1 MVVGLMPGMSL
12 TAYAATFVSYKVASV
27 NATTHA
33 VTFDDASCETYTVV
47 TADTTTFEDG
57 KWYVVS
63 NSVTV
68 SSRIT
73 VTGTVNLILCDGAT
87 LTAGKGITVNSS
99 NTLNIYAQSA
109 GTGELS
115 AGNDGNAASIGGGAR
130 YQSGGTVNIH
140 GGNITAIG
148 GYYAAGIGGAL
159 DGGNGEVNIY
169 GGNVTAQG
177 NNFAAGIGGYSKKSG
192 GTVSIYGGTVNAS
205 GSINGVGIGIG
216 GTEPGSC
223 IVNIYGGDV
232 IASSVKQSGIQGTVN
247 IGGGTVTANGGTYD
261 GLSGYSG
268 TTVACNG
275 ISGTVTISGGT
286 VTATGGSVTGTV
298 DSYGGNIYASS
309 GIGGTVTISGGTV
322 VATGGNATAD
332 IENYGGN
339 IYVCDG
345 ISGIVTINGGTVTA
359 TGGSHTGST
368 TNYRGTTEKGEGFGG
383 SLTLGTGMYLYG
395 GTSANPESDLSNYRA
410 GAGDYTGDRYV
421 YMTVNNVVPH
431 IHSFTYTATGATIT
445 AACTASCDITEG
457 LALTISAPTELT
469 YDGSAKAATLS
480 TGYNTTA
487 FPGEYMIKYYQGAN
501 EVEAANVKAAG
512 DYTAKV
518 TVGEA
523 IASVDFTIAK
533 ANPSY
538 TVPGSLTAIYGK
550 TLADVTLPD
559 GWTWKDNSASVGN
572 VGTNT
577 FKANFTPTDTENYN
591 TVENVDV
598 KVNVSKGNGAE
609 ALTPDITAWTS
620 DSIYVTAVS
629 GQEYVI
635 VKTGETPDWSKAVT
649 PDEEGLEFDGLT
661 PATEYTVYTRVKETE
676 NTLASNAKKTD
687 VLTSLNGW
695 ETQGEP
701 KTGETITI
709 IPDPENTEGLT
720 WQWYYAE
727 ENDEGAVVKSE
738 VIEGATSSSYAVKEA
753 DVGKY
758 LYYVISKGGK
768 ELEQGYSGPV
778 KITINPTVALED
790 WAYGEKPNT
799 PVVTGNTGNGAVS
812 FTYAEKGS
820 DEPESETVP
829 TLPGSYTV
837 YAYIEESDN
846 YAYGY
851 AEADF
856 TITKGTPA
864 VTAPTARTL
873 TYNGFAQ
880 ELVNAGSV
888 SGGTLYYAVTTENKA
903 PAENLYTTSIPS
915 KTDAGTYYVWY
926 KARGDANHSDSEPDS
941 VTVTIGETETVAT
954 PTFSPEAGTYTEAQS
969 VTISC
974 ETTGA
979 TIYYTTDGSDP
990 SSSSTKYS
998 STIAVGETTTIKAI
1012 AVKDGMTDSSVA
1024 SATYTINIPPQTV
1037 ATPAFSPDAGTY
1049 TEAQSVTISC
1059 ETTGATIYYT
1069 TDGSDPSDSSTKYSS
1084 AIAVGETT
1092 TIKAIAVKDGM
1103 TDSSVASAT
1112 YTINIPPQT
1121 VATPAFS
1128 PDAGTYTEAQSVTI
1142 SCETTGATI
1151 YYTTDGSNPSASST
1165 AYSGAITV
1173 GETTTIKA
1181 IAVKEGMTDS
1191 SVAST
1196 TYTISEGP
1204 EPSEKTWV
1212 DVDDHLSD
1220 DSISD
1225 DLKNSDFNTVSKIED
1240 ALETAL
1246 SITTEEEKER
1256 SKLVDVKL
1264 MVSTDG
1270 GSTWTAATAENF
1282 PAGGIDVV
1290 LPYPDG
1296 TNGDEYSFSVAHMIG
1311 TSANGKTAGEIE
1323 KPGTTNTSSGISTHF
1338 NGLSP
1343 VMITWTKNSSP
1354 SKKDDSKSKEKAH
1367 THHYV
1372 WETIE
1377 ATEDSD
1383 GELRYKCDICGDIQT
1398 RVPITAYY
1406 VFNKNTTDKI
1416 RKAGQGATVK
1426 IETSR
1431 FISFHKMVMDALA
1444 ERPDVTLEIS
1454 FLDGEYKGNRVTVTI
1469 PAGTDALSL
1478 LDENGFVGF
1487 LYLASKYGYTLDN

>member
-1 MVVGLMPGMSL
+1 MRTKRFLSIVLTLAMLLGLFPGMNL
-12 TAYAATFVSYKVASV
+12 TAYAEG
-27 NATTHA
+27 N
-33 VTFDDASCETYTVV
+33 
-47 TADTTTFEDG
+47 TTTI
-57 KWYVVS
+57 
-63 NSVTV
+63 TP
-68 SSRIT
+68 SST
-73 VTGTVNLILCDGAT
+73 
-87 LTAGKGITVNSS
+87 
-99 NTLNIYAQSA
+99 
-109 GTGELS
+109 
-115 AGNDGNAASIGGGAR
+115 
-130 YQSGGTVNIH
+130 
-140 GGNITAIG
+140 
-148 GYYAAGIGGAL
+148 
-159 DGGNGEVNIY
+159 
-169 GGNVTAQG
+169 
-177 NNFAAGIGGYSKKSG
+177 
-192 GTVSIYGGTVNAS
+192 
-205 GSINGVGIGIG
+205 
-216 GTEPGSC
+216 
-223 IVNIYGGDV
+223 
-232 IASSVKQSGIQGTVN
+232 
-247 IGGGTVTANGGTYD
+247 
-261 GLSGYSG
+261 SG
-268 TTVACNG
+268 T
-275 ISGTVTISGGT
+275 
-286 VTATGGSVTGTV
+286 
-298 DSYGGNIYASS
+298 
-309 GIGGTVTISGGTV
+309 
-322 VATGGNATAD
+322 
-332 IENYGGN
+332 
-339 IYVCDG
+339 
-345 ISGIVTINGGTVTA
+345 
-359 TGGSHTGST
+359 
-368 TNYRGTTEKGEGFGG
+368 
-383 SLTLGTGMYLYG
+383 M
-395 GTSANPESDLSNYRA
+395 
-410 GAGDYTGDRYV
+410 
-421 YMTVNNVVPH
+421 
-431 IHSFTYTATGATIT
+431 TIT
-445 AACTASCDITEG
+445 
-457 LALTISAPTELT
+457 LTISEKQP
-469 YDGSAKAATLS
+469 
-480 TGYNTTA
+480 
-487 FPGEYMIKYYQGAN
+487 
-501 EVEAANVKAAG
+501 ANVTKAPE
-512 DYTAKV
+512 AK
-518 TVGEA
+518 
-523 IASVDFTIAK
+523 
-533 ANPSY
+533 
-538 TVPGSLTAIYGK
+538 
-550 TLADVTLPD
+550 
-559 GWTWKDNSASVGN
+559 
-572 VGTNT
+572 
-577 FKANFTPTDTENYN
+577 
-591 TVENVDV
+591 
-598 KVNVSKGNGAE
+598 
-609 ALTPDITAWTS
+609 
-620 DSIYVTAVS
+620 
-629 GQEYVI
+629 
-635 VKTGETPDWSKAVT
+635 
-649 PDEEGLEFDGLT
+649 
-661 PATEYTVYTRVKETE
+661 
-676 NTLASNAKKTD
+676 
-687 VLTSLNGW
+687 
-695 ETQGEP
+695 
-701 KTGETITI
+701 
-709 IPDPENTEGLT
+709 
-720 WQWYYAE
+720 
-727 ENDEGAVVKSE
+727 
-738 VIEGATSSSYAVKEA
+738 
-753 DVGKY
+753 
-758 LYYVISKGGK
+758 
-768 ELEQGYSGPV
+768 
-778 KITINPTVALED
+778 
-790 WAYGEKPNT
+790 
-799 PVVTGNTGNGAVS
+799 
-812 FTYAEKGS
+812 
-820 DEPESETVP
+820 
-829 TLPGSYTV
+829 
-837 YAYIEESDN
+837 
-846 YAYGY
+846 
-851 AEADF
+851 
-856 TITKGTPA
+856 
-864 VTAPTARTL
+864 TL
-873 TYNGFAQ
+873 TYNGSAQ
-880 ELVNAGSV
+880 ELVTAGTAT
-888 SGGTLYYAVTTENKA
+888 GGEMQYALGTATEA
-903 PAENLYTTSIPS
+903 TQSYTTSIP
-915 KTDAGTYYVWY
+915 TATNAGTYYVWY

-954 PTFSPEAGTYTEAQS
+954 PTFSPEAGTYTGEQS
-969 VTISC
+969 VTILCS
-974 ETTGA
+974 TDGA
-979 TIYYTTDGSDP
+979 EIYYTTDGSDP
-990 SSSSTKYS
+990 SASSTKYS
-998 STIAVGETTTIKAI
+998 SAIVVGETTTIKAI
-1012 AVKDGMTDSSVA
+1012 AVKDGKTDSSVA

-1069 TDGSDPSDSSTKYSS
+1069 TDGSDPSASSTKYSS

-1092 TIKAIAVKDGM
+1092 IIKAIAVKDGM

-1204 EPSEKTWV
+1204 EPSEETKVEV
-1212 DVDDHLSD
+1212 DVDDLSD

-1264 MVSTDG
+1264 MISTDG
-1270 GSTWTAATAENF
+1270 GIHWDEATAQNF